1 MVTLVAMPTRSTRYH
16 DPRRASRRRARERT
30 VVEVTRRLFDERGTQ
45 DAPIEEIARAAGINR
60 ALIYRSFAS
69 KEELFIL
76 TVTHYLDELTAG
88 AASGVASSEL
98 TAGAAAPAEDP
109 VVALRAALDY
119 YTTFCLQYPA
129 FLDCALSLMR
139 RPARELRELVSDSV
153 WLRLGQAM
161 AAALHPLAEIL
172 RAGAQSGAF
181 AIDDPD
187 FVANRLYTHVLGTM
201 HLARIGLGVRQAA
214 PGVPDTFRLEPEQ
227 VRAACVQDAMAAAR
241 VVA

>member
-1 MVTLVAMPTRSTRYH
+1 VPTRSTR
-16 DPRRASRRRARERT
+16 PRRHARERT
-30 VVEVTRRLFDERGTQ
+30 VVEVTRRLFDERGMQ
-45 DAPIEEIARAAGINR
+45 DAPIEAIARAAGINR

-69 KEELFIL
+69 KEELFIV

-88 AASGVASSEL
+88 AEVPS
-98 TAGAAAPAEDP
+98 EDP
-109 VVALRAALDY
+109 VRALRAALEY
-119 YTTFCLQYPA
+119 YTTFCLRYPA

-139 RPARELRELVSDSV
+139 RPARELRELVSDAV

-172 RAGAQSGAF
+172 RAGKASGAF

-214 PGVPDTFRLEPEQ
+214 PGLPDTFRLEPEQ
-227 VRAACVQDAMAAAR
+227 VRAACVADAMAAAR
-241 VVA
+241 VIV